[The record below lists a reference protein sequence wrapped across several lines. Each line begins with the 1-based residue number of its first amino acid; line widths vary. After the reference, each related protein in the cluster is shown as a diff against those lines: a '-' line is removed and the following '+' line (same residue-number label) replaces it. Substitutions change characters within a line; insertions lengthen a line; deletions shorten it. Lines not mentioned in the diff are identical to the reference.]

1 MVLQRG
7 VTAGPT
13 SLKFCKTNLRKP
25 RFPAEMLISARPRF
39 RHSMVLG
46 KNPLTLIDF
55 ARPVHTNEFQLD
67 AHFSH
72 GGVHLVQGT
81 LAPHESG
88 LIGSPRL
95 TIVVHNDKPFDM
107 EWRLPGSDRL
117 QSARIEY
124 GAVHIDPGDHP
135 FFQRWIVCPNIVGIA
150 LDRKLV
156 DRVGHETFGRDGAS
170 LRPGVAVTDNF
181 LADAAKMLSLELR
194 EQSAGGKLFAEH
206 FGILIA
212 VHMFRHYS
220 DGAWHPAPARGGLGT
235 QRLRLVIDYI
245 EANLGDDLS
254 IAMLARIADRSL
266 HHFSEAFRQSTG
278 TPPHRYIIIR
288 RIERAKILLLS
299 TDLPIAQIA
308 LAVGFASQSHFGA
321 TFRAMTGVTPL
332 RFRLDRL

>member
-55 ARPVHTNEFQLD
+55 ARPVHTNEFQFD

-124 GAVHIDPGDHP
+124 GAVHIDPGDNP

-220 DGAWHPAPARGGLGT
+220 DGAW
-235 QRLRLVIDYI
+235 
-245 EANLGDDLS
+245 
-254 IAMLARIADRSL
+254 
-266 HHFSEAFRQSTG
+266 
-278 TPPHRYIIIR
+278 
-288 RIERAKILLLS
+288 
-299 TDLPIAQIA
+299 
-308 LAVGFASQSHFGA
+308 
-321 TFRAMTGVTPL
+321 
-332 RFRLDRL
+332 